1 MGFCMTCTNTGKNCG
16 YTTWFNHR
24 VEIVKIVVKYLENK
38 IAELQKEI
46 EEKSNAAAADE
57 EQQINGLNIEEV
69 EYYIQKSNEYFIQF
83 KHCKNDD
90 AIFAFISNPQ
100 IYHIKDALSYFGIY
114 GAHLLCRQSDCGG
127 VYTVGESFEILHML
141 NIIKPA
147 FDESSEIYETVYSI
161 QSEFSSSIYDI
172 FEDSVTSLQPIR
184 IT

>member
-1 MGFCMTCTNTGKNCG
+1 MTCTNTGKNCG

-46 EEKSNAAAADE
+46 EEKSNAAAAADE

-69 EYYIQKSNEYFIQF
+69 EYYIQKLNEYFTQI
-83 KHCKNDD
+83 KHCKNND
-90 AIFAFISNPQ
+90 AIFAFVSNPQ
-100 IYHIKDALSYFGIY
+100 IYHIKDSLSYFGVY
-114 GAHLLCRQSDCGG
+114 GAHLLCRQSDCDG

-147 FDESSEIYETVYSI
+147 FDETSEIYETVYMI
-161 QSEFSSSIYDI
+161 QSEFSSPIYDI
-172 FEDSVTSLQPIR
+172 FEDSVKTMQPIR